1 VSVFVLPIGNTI
13 ERKPRQNTVTDN
25 RILILFQV
33 HISVNQD
40 VLVSYF
46 YSSCTEVNV
55 FLLLLF
61 DAV

>member
-1 VSVFVLPIGNTI
+1 MSVFVLPIGNI
-13 ERKPRQNTVTDN
+13 FERKPQQNTDKDN

-40 VLVSYF
+40 VLVPYF